1 MKLKDFDKKDV
12 TITGTLFYLL
22 HDDEEDIITIST
34 KYIMDD
40 WVLPPGLYDL
50 IDKKVKFNEGLTLR
64 YICNLIDK
72 KLYVRGYVATKGGRT
87 KFNYYIPLGKNNK

>member
-22 HDDEEDIITIST
+22 HDEEEDIITIST

-64 YICNLIDK
+64 YICSLIDK
-72 KLYVRGYVATKGGRT
+72 KLYVRGYVATKRGRT
-87 KFNYYIPLGKNNK
+87 KFSYYIPLGKNNK